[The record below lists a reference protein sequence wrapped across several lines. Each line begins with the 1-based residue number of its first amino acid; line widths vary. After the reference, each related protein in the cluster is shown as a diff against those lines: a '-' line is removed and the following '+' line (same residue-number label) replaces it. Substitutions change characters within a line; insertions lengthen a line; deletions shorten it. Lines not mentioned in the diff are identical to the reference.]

1 MKRMKIPISR
11 TTRLVIVTTVIYMLH
26 KARVEALSFKK
37 AVALS
42 NDVSTHLISSVVEH
56 IEKAI
61 ASTKWQSLFESMESI
76 LDEYHFAKIPELFSV
91 GATML
96 VQRVEESAR
105 KSLDQKESSVTK
117 HLNEFL
123 DVNLG
128 VVTNLVT
135 TKLRKEIEGYTSDH
149 TTLETFEKNVALV
162 KETIVDSTRK
172 VLVASSTARF
182 AKLRSIFED
191 VLSWKLK
198 SYERFLHHTT
208 RIRLQLNPVS
218 QLETWVELSSQKI
231 VGAGLEKYLSH
242 SLFEEYMALGA
253 SGSSAFID
261 FLDTK
266 FSDVSVSDFAQHLE
280 SYFSSR
286 VADVD
291 SIIDSQYAETYV
303 LLIEA
308 IESDAVLDE
317 SQKRVLKTFAREVRE
332 ESEAKKIVYEKEI
345 EHSDLTVLYEDY
357 TNRLLKEIRVVIL
370 VAFLEYET
378 ITLRALAV
386 GRQTCIVEFYDMRKA
401 IDRAF
406 FFEYARER
414 SFDLEKTET
423 DFISL
428 LTDSLENTR
437 ASIFSLV
444 DTSYVHY
451 LFEQTRTFL
460 LSRLNLFFF
469 DDVHLLPKVKPMIE
483 ALHESYAGT
492 IPKRFEEGID
502 LEHDQEATMTKLYIE
517 SAFTRFL
524 KDMEFSFT
532 KDLID
537 GSRTS
542 ILNDVVDKVAVIHA
556 ELSRL
561 PTDLS
566 REFLQPFSSD
576 YFKSTTET
584 FVTDDI
590 IDYIGMKKFVIDET
604 VSYAAGSVEKTRTTY
619 KELINSLFE
628 SVDDFINSVASD
640 LVLVVEATERQDSD
654 RIDLLL
660 GSAKSAQNSM
670 LSFSNT
676 IKGSTMVRV
685 EEALQSAMEEVQDAQ
700 QVRLFNYFNTKIQ
713 LIKDEFTENAVDNMV
728 AVFDDHVG
736 RIEEKMSEISGLART
751 TFREYVNQFLALEH
765 EYRSTIDSVAKPVM
779 DEQVIFY
786 LENYNIVSF
795 GARES
800 IFKADMRKV
809 VTDAASEVI
818 LERRL
823 EMSRLGRTWAD
834 ARLSFRKMLF
844 DSAGLLNASF
854 RDDLNGVV
862 RHVKRLA
869 VDIMGQ
875 VDEVLDALDRDV
887 QTSIQSTYAT
897 IVDNIVGSTDNELPE
912 EIGLT
917 TIVFTPGIMDLTDTP
932 EIPADAFKRSY
943 REPDEN
949 TRYDEEGNQAPEID
963 EPSGFNTTEIVML
976 TLEWDLW
983 IKGRVDE
990 IVQNVVE
997 SMTDELTQNT
1007 CTNKPPC
1014 REGWVQEPNLHGV
1027 LCCTF
1032 NPEAQ
1037 GFPGWQVA
1045 GMLAKEL
1052 ALGLLLD
1059 VEMLS
1064 KISAKFADTAL
1075 KAGYQIGKSIGNSQL
1090 ATATRNGSK
1099 MVSKGFYKYAGKNPQ
1114 RMTKAISLAGKTAGK
1129 NMSKVAG
1136 YVGQKSGAK
1145 AAAKLLAKKGF
1156 SKLLK
1161 SFLSG
1166 PAGVA
1171 LFIFDT
1177 VSLVL
1182 DLWDPAGYNEEQ
1194 NAALMRV
1201 ERDMIEE
1208 YYKNALHDSGFDS
1221 PLLADPMFNMSPGEK
1236 QALWEETYAEWQSER
1251 MAHFMEANEE
1261 RFEFLAEFEQQ
1272 NEIMAHNEDL
1282 ARELDEDPNI
1292 LTTLVAQKLENVFLQ
1307 DLSTRENHTNPHT
1320 DGGPNTART
1329 HVRQHLPPSGI
1340 LEIVLNETGVQAFNI
1355 FAQKKAH
1362 FFNSFKYNPF
1372 YRYVKRENNYMITKD
1387 TAIQAFLRAGEKCA
1401 IEVRQT
1407 AGEYSSSHNP
1417 YYNYETIEDCV
1428 RAAYPLLTPTPEGSL
1443 AFADATD
1450 ALFGELDDQIADL
1463 TTTTFFAN
1471 EIREMVEEG
1480 WVLNKVDAEEEFWI
1494 QYDPDKTDRE
1504 LLDRSKYQKAH
1515 EDLAQANRYQYQSL
1529 MDATISLHVDENLTP
1544 EDAEKVSITDIKV
1557 IHLAQ
1562 FDENWTK
1569 LADGTDVL
1577 RYPLSEDID
1586 DAEKVTYT
1594 VDKLPTVPSWVP
1606 PYQEMFDTFAKTLEA
1621 EFKLVH
1627 DENMRLLGE
1636 AYEEAQEKEQIRL
1649 TKKAVKELKS
1659 VRDVLSDESVMG
1671 RSSEPDPP
1679 DFAVFLNGYGQ
1690 SSPLYSIANE
1700 CNLLGHGVT
1709 YDASK
1714 GLCNFSESYCSRY
1727 GVDFFY
1733 NTDLGVYDCEMSRA
1747 QMALEYIFGTTITR
1761 STKRGWNHYDE
1772 KGNLIYAGSS
1782 STSSLGSSMTSNV
1795 ASNTTSKKIG
1805 TCRKALGSAKIN
1817 GVEVKQVQN
1826 GDNLNYVDTKT
1837 TLQIIGGLGLSGF

>member
-1 MKRMKIPISR
+1 MKIPINR
-11 TTRLVIVTTVIYMLH
+11 ATRLVMVTTVIYMLH
-26 KARVEALSFKK
+26 KARVEVHSFKK

-42 NDVSTHLISSVVEH
+42 NDVSMHLISSVVEH
-56 IEKAI
+56 IEQVI

-76 LDEYHFAKIPELFSV
+76 LDEYHFAKIPDLFSV

-149 TTLETFEKNVALV
+149 KTLETFEKNVALV
-162 KETIVDSTRK
+162 KYTIVDSTPR

-231 VGAGLEKYLSH
+231 VGAGLDKYLSH
-242 SLFEEYMALGA
+242 SLFGEYMALGA

-266 FSDVSVSDFAQHLE
+266 FSDVSVSDFAEHLE
-280 SYFSSR
+280 SYFRTR
-286 VADVD
+286 VGDVD

-308 IESDAVLDE
+308 IESDDVLDA

-332 ESEAKKIVYEKEI
+332 ESEENCIVYEVKD
-345 EHSDLTVLYEDY
+345 SDLTILYEEY

-378 ITLRALAV
+378 ISLRAVAV

-401 IDRAF
+401 IDRAL

-423 DFISL
+423 DFHRL

-451 LFEQTRTFL
+451 LFDETRTFL
-460 LSRLNLFFF
+460 LSRPNLLFF
-469 DDVHLLPKVKPMIE
+469 DDIHLLPQLKPMIE
-483 ALHESYAGT
+483 ALHESYAEI

-517 SAFTRFL
+517 SAFTQFL
-524 KDMEFSFT
+524 TDMEFSFT

-576 YFKSTTET
+576 YFKSTTGT

-619 KELINSLFE
+619 KEQIHSLFKM
-628 SVDDFINSVASD
+628 VDDFINSVASD
-640 LVLVVEATERQDSD
+640 LVLVVEATERQDPD
-654 RIDLLL
+654 RVDLLL
-660 GSAKSAQNSM
+660 GSAKSARDSM

-713 LIKDEFTENAVDNMV
+713 LIKDEFTENAVDSMV
-728 AVFDDHVG
+728 AVFEDHLG
-736 RIEEKMSEISGLART
+736 RIEEKMSEMSGLARS
-751 TFREYVNQFLALEH
+751 TFRNHVSQFFALEH
-765 EYRSTIDSVAKPVM
+765 QYRSTIDSVAKTAM
-779 DEQVIFY
+779 DERVNFY
-786 LENYNIVSF
+786 LENYYTVSF

-800 IFKADMRKV
+800 IFKAEMRKA
-809 VTDAASEVI
+809 VTDAASDVI

-823 EMSRLGRTWAD
+823 EISRLGRKWAD
-834 ARLSFRKMLF
+834 ARLSFRNMLF

-854 RDDLNGVV
+854 RHDLNGVMQ
-862 RHVKRLA
+862 HVKSLA
-869 VDIMGQ
+869 VDIMGH

-887 QTSIQSTYAT
+887 RTSIQSTYAT
-897 IVDNIVGSTDNELPE
+897 IVDNVVGSTDNELPE

-917 TIVFTPGIMDLTDTP
+917 TIVFTPGIMDLTDAP

-943 REPDEN
+943 REPD
-949 TRYDEEGNQAPEID
+949 GNKAPEVD

-997 SMTDELTQNT
+997 SMTNELTQNT

-1037 GFPGWQVA
+1037 GYQGWQIA

-1064 KISAKFADTAL
+1064 KVSARLGDTAL
-1075 KAGYQIGKSIGNSQL
+1075 KNGYQIGKSIGNSQL

-1099 MVSKGFYKYAGKNPQ
+1099 MVSKGFYKYAGNNPQ
-1114 RMTKAISLAGKTAGK
+1114 RTTKAISLAGKTAGK

-1145 AAAKLLAKKGF
+1145 AAAKLVAKKGF

-1171 LFIFDT
+1171 LFIFDV

-1208 YYKNALHDSGFDS
+1208 YYKNVLHDSGFDS
-1221 PLLADPMFNMSPGEK
+1221 PFLADPMFSMSPGEK
-1236 QALWEETYAEWQSER
+1236 QALWEETYAEWQFER
-1251 MAHFMEANEE
+1251 MATFMAANEQ
-1261 RFEFLAEFEQQ
+1261 RFEFLSEFEQQ
-1272 NEIMAHNEDL
+1272 NEIIAHNEHL
-1282 ARELDEDPNI
+1282 ARELDEDTNI

-1340 LEIVLNETGVQAFNI
+1340 LEIALNETGVQAFNI

-1362 FFNSFKYNPF
+1362 FFNSLKYNPF

-1387 TAIQAFLRAGEKCA
+1387 TAIQAFLRAGEKCT
-1401 IEVRQT
+1401 IEDRQT
-1407 AGEYSSSHNP
+1407 AGEYSSPHNP

-1443 AFADATD
+1443 AFADATS
-1450 ALFGELDDQIADL
+1450 DQIAETHQL

-1471 EIREMVEEG
+1471 EIREMVREG
-1480 WVLNKVDAEEEFWI
+1480 WVLNKVDAEEEFRI
-1494 QYDPDKTDRE
+1494 QYDPDKTDLE

-1515 EDLAQANRYQYQSL
+1515 EDLAEAHRYQYHSL

-1544 EDAEKVSITDIKV
+1544 EDGEKVSITDIKV
-1557 IHLAQ
+1557 IHLAN

-1577 RYPLSEDID
+1577 RYPLSEDIGD
-1586 DAEKVTYT
+1586 VEKVTYI

-1606 PYQEMFDTFAKTLEA
+1606 PYQEMFNTFAKALEA
-1621 EFKLVH
+1621 EFKPVH

-1649 TKKAVKELKS
+1649 TEKAVKELKS
-1659 VRDVLSDESVMG
+1659 VREVLSDESVMG

-1714 GLCNFSESYCSRY
+1714 GLCNFSESYCSWY

-1733 NTDLGVYDCEMSRA
+1733 NADLGVYDCEMSRA

-1761 STKRGWNHYDE
+1761 STKRGWNHYD
-1772 KGNLIYAGSS
+1772 KNGNLIYAGYAGYALGS
-1782 STSSLGSSMTSNV
+1782 SSLGSSN
-1795 ASNTTSKKIG
+1795 NTTSKKIG

-1826 GDNLNYVDTKT
+1826 GDNLNHVDTKT